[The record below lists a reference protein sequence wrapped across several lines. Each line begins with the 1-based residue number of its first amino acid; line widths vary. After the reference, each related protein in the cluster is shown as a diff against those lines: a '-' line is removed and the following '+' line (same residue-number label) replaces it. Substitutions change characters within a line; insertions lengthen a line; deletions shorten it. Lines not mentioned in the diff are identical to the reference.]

1 VKRSQPLKRK
11 ASLQAK
17 TGLKQGKPLER
28 KTPLRS
34 TGNLERKTGLRQV
47 SSKRAREN
55 RERRAMKN
63 EMFPDG
69 TPPCVVPWC
78 DRWAEDLHE
87 PRTRARQGS
96 ITDPDNAVPT
106 CRSHN
111 SKLTEEP
118 VWGYDLELLVH
129 SWDKRSDAEI
139 ADARREALDAWHAQH
154 EHLGEAS

>member
-1 VKRSQPLKRK
+1 MKRSPMPRRRT
-11 ASLQAK
+11 S
-17 TGLKQGKPLER
+17 LKQGKPLER
-28 KTPLRS
+28 KMPLRS
-34 TGNLERKTGLRQV
+34 ASNIERKTELRQV

-106 CRSHN
+106 CRRHN
-111 SKLTEEP
+111 SELTEEP
-118 VWGYDLELLVH
+118 AWGYDLELLVH

-139 ADARREALDAWHAQH
+139 AEARREALARWHS
-154 EHLGEAS
+154 EHLGEGS

>member
-1 VKRSQPLKRK
+1 VKRGNPPKRRTPLR
-11 ASLQAK
+11 AK
-17 TGLKQGKPLER
+17 KPLER
-28 KTPLRS
+28 KTELRAG
-34 TGNLERKTGLRQV
+34 GNLERSTPLRQQ
-47 SSKRAREN
+47 STKRQREN

-69 TPPCVVPWC
+69 TPPCIVPWC
-78 DRWAEDLHE
+78 GRWAEDLHE

-106 CRSHN
+106 CRRHN

-118 VWGYDLELLVH
+118 AWGYQLELLVH

-139 ADARREALDAWHAQH
+139 AEARREALARWHA
-154 EHLGEAS
+154 EHLEEAS